1 MPALFPVLPSRM
13 SFWVGVFSSHRVDDP
28 ITPQRLFAIDA
39 IPMVPPMT
47 VPLPRT
53 SSSAVQ
59 RSEGSPL
66 HLQMHAS
73 GEDRQVN
80 LSVFDAM
87 ARRQFTICFLGDIGP
102 CLWMAD

>member
-1 MPALFPVLPSRM
+1 M
-13 SFWVGVFSSHRVDDP
+13 DDP

-39 IPMVPPMT
+39 IPMVPPVT

-87 ARRQFTICFLGDIGP
+87 ARCQFTICFLGDIIHAGWLISP
-102 CLWMAD
+102 QACLSVVKI